1 MTAAVKTAPK
11 PQAPKGK
18 APAKPAAKPVN
29 VPADVPETDAAV
41 DAKLDKANR
50 TGNAAYAAESVR
62 KQITDAMADLRA
74 KGFTRPSISAVT
86 NLSDSQVW
94 RAQNDKVHTAEV
106 PVIMA
111 FIEKVVKGEVKPPT
125 SGRKPKVEDLQA
137 RIDRALETLGS
148 EAKTA
153 AQFKKIVEAAALVLT
168 GDAPSA

>member
-1 MTAAVKTAPK
+1 MTAAVKTAPAPK

-18 APAKPAAKPVN
+18 AAAAPAPQPVEAPAA
-29 VPADVPETDAAV
+29 PAPKV
-41 DAKLDKANR
+41 DR
-50 TGNAAYAAESVR
+50 TGNAAYAAETVR

-86 NLSDSQVW
+86 GFSDSQVW
-94 RAQNDKVHTAEV
+94 RAQNDKVHTDEV

-125 SGRKPKVEDLQA
+125 AGRKPKVEDLQA
-137 RIDRALETLGS
+137 RIDRALATLGS

-168 GDAPSA
+168 GDAPVEATPSA

>member
-11 PQAPKGK
+11 PQAPKK
-18 APAKPAAKPVN
+18 DAAKPAAPATKPVEA
-29 VPADVPETDAAV
+29 PATPAAKV
-41 DAKLDKANR
+41 DR

-86 NLSDSQVW
+86 GFSDSQVW
-94 RAQNDKVHTAEV
+94 RAQNDKVHTDEV

-125 SGRKPKVEDLQA
+125 AGRKPKVEDLQA

-168 GDAPSA
+168 GDAPVEATPSA